1 MGIVEEEDKAMSRPV
16 CTILV
21 AAYNAEKHIAKCLDS
36 LLNQTLKDIEV
47 IVIDDK
53 STDGTRE
60 IIARY
65 AAGNRCVRPLFLS
78 ENRGQA
84 HARNAGLQVA
94 KGEYICFLDSDDWLA
109 VDALQQAIYVLKSNL
124 LTDCVLF
131 NVINYYSET
140 CQEAYPMPPFEM
152 MTGQEAFEKSL
163 SWSIHGV
170 YMVRT
175 DIHRRYPYDETCRSY
190 SDDNTTR
197 LHYLTSREV
206 RFCKGKY
213 FYRQHPESSTHKIGI
228 SRYDYLKANAHM
240 KTMLEEMNC
249 EERILNL
256 YENERWLNVVG
267 LYMFYFKYRSQLSQ
281 ADNEYGL
288 QEIKHAWKSIETRRL
303 TCRNRVKFG
312 YIPLRHPA
320 CWPLFRLQ
328 EEVYFT
334 LRKLIGHL

>member
-1 MGIVEEEDKAMSRPV
+1 MSRPV

-21 AAYNAEKHIAKCLDS
+21 AAYNAEKYIGKCLDS
-36 LLNQTLKDIEV
+36 LLGQTLQDIEV

-53 STDGTRE
+53 STDRTRE

-65 AAGNRCVRPLFLS
+65 AAGNSCVHSLFLE

-84 HARNAGLQVA
+84 HARNAGLKVA
-94 KGEYICFLDSDDWLA
+94 NGNYICFLDSDDWLA
-109 VDALQQAIYVLKSNL
+109 ADALQQAVEVFESNPL
-124 LTDCVLF
+124 ADCVLF

-140 CQEAYPMPPFEM
+140 LQETYPMPPFEVM
-152 MTGQEAFEKSL
+152 DGQEAFEKSL
-163 SWSIHGV
+163 SWTIHGV

-197 LHYLTSREV
+197 LHYLAAREV
-206 RFCKGKY
+206 RFCEGKY
-213 FYRQHPESSTHKIGI
+213 FYRQHPDSSTHKIGTG
-228 SRYDYLKANAHM
+228 RYDYLKANAHM
-240 KTMLEEMNC
+240 KAMLEEMNC
-249 EERILNL
+249 GDRILNL
-256 YENERWLNVVG
+256 YENERWQNVVG
-267 LYMFYFKYRSQLSQ
+267 LYMFYFKHRNKLSQ

-288 QEIKHAWKSIETRRL
+288 REIKHAWKSIDT
-303 TCRNRVKFG
+303 
-312 YIPLRHPA
+312 RHPA

-328 EEVYFT
+328 EEAYFT

>member
-1 MGIVEEEDKAMSRPV
+1 MSRPV

-21 AAYNAEKHIAKCLDS
+21 AAYNAEKYIGKCLDS
-36 LLNQTLKDIEV
+36 LLGQTLQDIEV

-53 STDGTRE
+53 STDRTRE

-65 AAGNRCVRPLFLS
+65 AAGNSRVHSLFLE

-84 HARNAGLQVA
+84 HARNAGLKVA
-94 KGEYICFLDSDDWLA
+94 NGNYICFLDSDDWLA
-109 VDALQQAIYVLKSNL
+109 ADALQQAVEVFWSNPL
-124 LTDCVLF
+124 ADCVLF

-140 CQEAYPMPPFEM
+140 LQETYPMPPFEVM
-152 MTGQEAFEKSL
+152 DGQEAFEKSL
-163 SWSIHGV
+163 SWTIHGV

-197 LHYLTSREV
+197 LHYLAAREV
-206 RFCKGKY
+206 RFCEGKY
-213 FYRQHPESSTHKIGI
+213 FYRQHPDSSTHKIGTG
-228 SRYDYLKANAHM
+228 RYDYLKANAHM
-240 KTMLEEMNC
+240 KAMLEEMNC
-249 EERILNL
+249 GDRILNL
-256 YENERWLNVVG
+256 YENERWQNVVG
-267 LYMFYFKYRSQLSQ
+267 LYMFYFKHRNKLSQ

-288 QEIKHAWKSIETRRL
+288 REIKHAWKSIDTRRL
-303 TCRNRVKFG
+303 ACKNKIKFG
-312 YIPLRHPA
+312 YIPMRHPA

-328 EEVYFT
+328 EEAYFT